1 MFTISLEKQNAF
13 TMIAGNLYYELESDG
28 TKIEKVTVPSNT
40 IQEVALTI
48 RSLNG
53 LESIYQL
60 YTSLLPEGISVE
72 YVEDSGKTNEEI
84 GTTNSTKEITVVI
97 TNTSEQEVMVPLG
110 VQGGMK
116 GHELVLKENRVA
128 ISDPY

>member
-60 YTSLLPEGISVE
+60 YTSLLPEGISV
-72 YVEDSGKTNEEI
+72 VRRMKKSARRI
-84 GTTNSTKEITVVI
+84 
-97 TNTSEQEVMVPLG
+97 VPKKLR
-110 VQGGMK
+110 
-116 GHELVLKENRVA
+116 L
-128 ISDPY
+128 